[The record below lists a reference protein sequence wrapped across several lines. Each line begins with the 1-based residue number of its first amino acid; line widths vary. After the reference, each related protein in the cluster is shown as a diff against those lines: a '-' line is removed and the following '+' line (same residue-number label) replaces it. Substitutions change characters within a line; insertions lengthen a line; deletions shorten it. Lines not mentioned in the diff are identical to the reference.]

1 MRVPRRS
8 SKPDR
13 QPSQRAQMPVRCP
26 WRGGAKGSGSSG
38 ACRTKGPASLRRP
51 GPEDGN
57 GDPGDAWGSGQ
68 PLLEVRLPGIRWT
81 MQLIGGRRACSGRG
95 WVMRTGCC
103 QNVMRAPSSRRQRSH
118 TCEWL
123 DRFGWGAELAETGT
137 WGHGFHGIGFR
148 WTPGHLDDPGDRA
161 GGSMRGVAR
170 QRAGKPQIETR
181 LLEQGPGV
189 SALLTAGWVA
199 CLPSLDLP
207 GCALTVARRGDRGHR
222 HSCLFCEQPLTG
234 GAPARRCSL
243 ARCQPAPD
251 WQP

>member
-1 MRVPRRS
+1 MGIGSTV
-8 SKPDR
+8 
-13 QPSQRAQMPVRCP
+13 V
-26 WRGGAKGSGSSG
+26 GGAIPRNQVDH
-38 ACRTKGPASLRRP
+38 AADLRTKGLFRP
-51 GPEDGN
+51 RM
-57 GDPGDAWGSGQ
+57 GDADRLLPERHARAIKSSSAEPYLRMVGSI
-68 PLLEVRLPGIRWT
+68 RL
-81 MQLIGGRRACSGRG
+81 
-95 WVMRTGCC
+95 
-103 QNVMRAPSSRRQRSH
+103 
-118 TCEWL
+118 
-123 DRFGWGAELAETGT
+123 GAELAETGT

-207 GCALTVARRGDRGHR
+207 GCAPTVARRGDRGHR